1 MESDFTY
8 GDINGSEG
16 KLDKVCKGVNYQL
29 QDVMETVFSIVFRKR
44 KTFLSVSYDYV
55 FSELLAFT
63 INGCLDRS
71 WNYNTDYYYSSMNRL
86 ILIQTITTV

>member
-1 MESDFTY
+1 
-8 GDINGSEG
+8 
-16 KLDKVCKGVNYQL
+16 
-29 QDVMETVFSIVFRKR
+29 METVFSIVFRKR